1 MMSWTE
7 HGGPPVS
14 APKRR
19 GFGSTVVDAMAKLS
33 VGGEVQLDYD
43 PSGLK
48 WRLMC
53 PAANA
58 AEPLGNESNVS
69 RAAFARNA
77 AATRKQVRWHERE
90 C

>member
-7 HGGPPVS
+7 RDGPPVS

-19 GFGSTVVDAMAKLS
+19 GFASTVVDSMAKLS
-33 VGGEVQLDYD
+33 VRGEVQLDYH

-53 PAANA
+53 PVTNA
-58 AEPLGNESNVS
+58 AQPLGNESNLT
-69 RAAFARNA
+69 RAASARNA
-77 AATRKQVRWHERE
+77 AATSKQVRWRERD